1 MSRETPT
8 PMPLPRPNNAR
19 SLRGRK
25 WNVKTVMS
33 VAFQLLCL
41 GALLFCIVMLMLLIG
56 AVLYEGV
63 SRIDWNF
70 FTHRDSAL
78 FPEKAGVKY
87 ALLGTMGLIFL
98 TSLTSIPIGVGA
110 AVYLE
115 EYAKDSWWRRV
126 VQVNIA
132 NLAGVPSIVY
142 GILGLGLF
150 VSLMSLGQSIL
161 AGSLTLTLVILPIVV
176 LASQEA
182 LRGVP
187 GTIREASYALGATRW
202 QTIWRQVLPAA
213 APGILTG
220 VILALSRAIGEA
232 APLIAVG
239 AAIKVNFIS
248 FSFFTEYTAMPLK
261 IFDWAGQPRHEYQ
274 EAAAAAIIVLLV
286 VLIVLNSI
294 AVFLRHRFSKN
305 LKW

>member
-1 MSRETPT
+1 MSG
-8 PMPLPRPNNAR
+8 NNLKR
-19 SLRGRK
+19 SLRGQK
-25 WNVKTVMS
+25 WNFKS
-33 VAFQLLCL
+33 VAAIAFQAACL
-41 GALLFCIVMLMLLIG
+41 TALLICFAMLLFLVGSVLWQG
-56 AVLYEGV
+56 AGRISYE
-63 SRIDWNF
+63 F

-87 ALLGTMGLIFL
+87 ALLGTMGLIVL
-98 TSLTSIPIGVGA
+98 TSLFSIPIGVGSA
-110 AVYLE
+110 IYLE
-115 EYAKDSWWRRV
+115 EYAADSWWKKV
-126 VQVNIA
+126 VQINIA

-182 LRGVP
+182 LRSVP
-187 GTIREASYALGATRW
+187 STLREASYALGATRW
-202 QTIWRQVLPAA
+202 QTVWRQVLPAA

-220 VILALSRAIGEA
+220 IILAVSRAIGEA

-248 FSFFTEYTAMPLK
+248 ISFFTQYTAMPLK
-261 IFDWAGQPRHEYQ
+261 IFDWASQPKDEYHQ
-274 EAAAAAIIVLLV
+274 AAAAAIIVLLT
-286 VLIVLNSI
+286 VLILLNGI
-294 AVFLRHRFSKN
+294 AAFLRYRFGKN